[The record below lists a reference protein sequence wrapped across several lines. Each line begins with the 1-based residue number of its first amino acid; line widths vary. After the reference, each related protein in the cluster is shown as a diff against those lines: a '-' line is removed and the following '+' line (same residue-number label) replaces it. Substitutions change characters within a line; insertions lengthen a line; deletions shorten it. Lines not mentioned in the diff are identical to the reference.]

1 MVSTEPCYHNSINI
15 SKRVIDNMAAQINC
29 DWTDADTEI
38 CIRAESSGL
47 AINAD
52 TGKPLKFSELK
63 ILSTEY
69 QKVRSNTTV
78 DEFLK
83 HKISSKPFGF

>member
-1 MVSTEPCYHNSINI
+1 
-15 SKRVIDNMAAQINC
+15 MAQVEQC

-47 AINAD
+47 AINAT
-52 TGKPLKFSELK
+52 TGNALKFSELK
-63 ILSTEY
+63 TLSSEY
-69 QKVRSNTTV
+69 QKVKSNTTV

-83 HKISSKPFGF
+83 DKISSKPFGF